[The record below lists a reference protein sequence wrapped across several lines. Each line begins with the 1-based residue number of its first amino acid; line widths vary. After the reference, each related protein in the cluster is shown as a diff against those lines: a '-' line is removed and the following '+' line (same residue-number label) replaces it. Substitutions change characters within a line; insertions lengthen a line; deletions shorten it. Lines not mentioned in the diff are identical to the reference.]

1 MEFVTALPLAA
12 GLGLLGFIEPCS
24 VGSHLLFIRHL
35 ERLPRR
41 MQAIQTLLF
50 TLTRAALMAG
60 LGVLA
65 ALIGSA
71 FTGLQHSLWAVL
83 GSLYVGVG
91 LLYLGGGAPWLLS
104 QVNRCLPR
112 LSGTPGSLGLGVLFG
127 LNVPACAAPLLAV
140 VLGDTAAR
148 AAAGGGIIFGGTTL
162 LVFGL
167 ALSSPLLLAVYT
179 TRGRRWLEAI
189 ARLAVRMPRW
199 TGAVL
204 VGLGGWTLW
213 LAASAWHC
221 GPTATPPPPSSPS
234 RSWC

>member
-1 MEFVTALPLAA
+1 MEFATALPLAA
-12 GLGLLGFIEPCS
+12 GLGLLGFVEPCS

-35 ERLPRR
+35 ERLPLR

-71 FTGLQHSLWAVL
+71 FTGLQHGLWAVL

-91 LLYLGGGAPWLLS
+91 LLYLGGGTPWLLAHL
-104 QVNRCLPR
+104 NRLLPR

-140 VLGDTAAR
+140 LLGDTAAR
-148 AAAGGGIIFGGTTL
+148 AAAGGGIIFGATTL

-167 ALSSPLLLAVYT
+167 ALSSPLVLAVYT
-179 TRGRRWLEAI
+179 ARGRRWLEAL
-189 ARLAVRMPRW
+189 ARLAGRMPRW

-204 VGLGGWTLW
+204 VGLGAWTLW
-213 LAASAWHC
+213 LAF
-221 GPTATPPPPSSPS
+221 
-234 RSWC
+234 SWT

>member
-1 MEFVTALPLAA
+1 MEFAVALPLAA

-41 MQAIQTLLF
+41 RQAVQTLLF
-50 TLTRAALMAG
+50 TLSRAALMAG

-71 FTGLQHSLWAVL
+71 FTGLQHGLWALL
-83 GSLYVGVG
+83 GGLYAGMG
-91 LLYLGGGAPWLLS
+91 LLYLGGGAPWLLAR
-104 QVNRCLPR
+104 VNRLLPR

-140 VLGDTAAR
+140 LLGDTAAR
-148 AAAGGGIIFGGTTL
+148 AAAGGGIIFGTTTL

-167 ALSSPLLLAVYT
+167 ALSSPLVLAVYT
-179 TRGRRWLEAI
+179 ARGRHGLETL
-189 ARLAVRMPRW
+189 ARLAGRMPRW

-204 VGLGGWTLW
+204 VGLGAWTLW
-213 LAASAWHC
+213 LAF
-221 GPTATPPPPSSPS
+221 SST
-234 RSWC
+234 

>member
-1 MEFVTALPLAA
+1 MEFSTALPLAA
-12 GLGLLGFIEPCS
+12 GLGLLGFVEPCS

-41 MQAIQTLLF
+41 MRAVQTLLF
-50 TLTRAALMAG
+50 TLTRAVLMAG

-65 ALIGSA
+65 ALIGSV
-71 FTGLQHSLWAVL
+71 FTGLQHAIWAVL

-91 LLYLGGGAPWLLS
+91 LLYLGGGAPWLLAR
-104 QVNRCLPR
+104 VNRLLPR

-140 VLGDTAAR
+140 LLGDTAAR
-148 AAAGGGIIFGGTTL
+148 AAAGGGIIFGAVTL

-167 ALSSPLLLAVYT
+167 TLSSPLVLAVYT
-179 TRGRRWLEAI
+179 ARGRHWLEAL
-189 ARLAVRMPRW
+189 ARFAGRMPRW

-204 VGLGGWTLW
+204 VGLGAWTLW
-213 LAASAWHC
+213 LAF
-221 GPTATPPPPSSPS
+221 SST
-234 RSWC
+234 